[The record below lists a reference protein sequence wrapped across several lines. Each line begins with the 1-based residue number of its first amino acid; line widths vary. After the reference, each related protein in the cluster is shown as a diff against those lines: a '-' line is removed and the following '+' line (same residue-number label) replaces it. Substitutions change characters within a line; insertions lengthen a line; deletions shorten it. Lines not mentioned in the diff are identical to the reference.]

1 MGLRK
6 KHQNLRTTAV
16 YGASDSHVWLGR
28 LLGFTSI
35 SDPLSQ
41 DNMCYCSYEG
51 EFPPLPGLV
60 VLKNPKINEVRRASE
75 SESESEMKVNV
86 APAFQFHPLRS

>member
-6 KHQNLRTTAV
+6 KHQNLRTAAV

-60 VLKNPKINEVRRASE
+60 VLKNQKIIGVRRASE
-75 SESESEMKVNV
+75 SETESEMKVK
-86 APAFQFHPLRS
+86 PAFVFHPLRA